1 MLRCTRSSAT
11 PASAAA
17 AIHPADATA
26 PCSAAI
32 SFPTTATAAA
42 AIYSSAAISPAT
54 ATILLPATT
63 ASHSTTAAV
72 PAESSKAVQPYTVLR
87 RDPRAYQKLPEQPEA
102 QGDRQ
107 K

>member
-1 MLRCTRSSAT
+1 MLRCKRTSAA

-42 AIYSSAAISPAT
+42 AIWSSAAISPAT

-107 K
+107 